1 MLRKAGVL
9 LSWLPVCVGW
19 SLALVWWWLLLLF
32 LLLLLWWFWWWW
44 WAVLYAPREQRARV
58 ERLCCR
64 AVSSCQQKVNGPE
77 ILNKYVGQSEENIRE
92 LFKDAEEDQVRVPPR
107 GIPAFRRRS
116 PAFRNSCRSRGWFAK
131 HTRHGVD
138 THATTGLLAQLLNEG
153 AGDL

>member
-1 MLRKAGVL
+1 MAASVCRLVL
-9 LSWLPVCVGW
+9 LSSVGVGVVVV
-19 SLALVWWWLLLLF
+19 AAVVAVVF
-32 LLLLLWWFWWWW
+32 VVVVVVVG
-44 WAVLYAPREQRARV
+44 WAVLYAPREQCARV